1 MDINMAVKN
10 GTKTTTKTSK
20 KTLKSNEFH
29 YDESTQLLTLCI
41 KAKYNKDQTKLT
53 FFETCVA
60 KKPYVKEDGTK
71 SEWTQ
76 TEWTDANGNTVVLRK
91 GGMDKYIPAVTSME
105 KENKE
110 LLAQNKALES
120 EVSEMKSELSEMKAL
135 LAKLVANK

>member
-1 MDINMAVKN
+1 MAVKN

-105 KENKE
+105 QENKE

>member
-1 MDINMAVKN
+1 MAVKN

-91 GGMDKYIPAVTSME
+91 GGMDKYIPAVISME
-105 KENKE
+105 QENKE